1 MSHFV
6 FSSVERG
13 GEIDDKDAILDRL
26 VKIHIENHVK
36 SLGEKG
42 LKWTQVD
49 SCLLKLLELTSIT
62 RTEFYDRASSPYAC
76 TVCQPAESFLQ
87 HWQCEPFCCHCI
99 KMFILMPLQNTF
111 EFTPNAQIWPR
122 AVSVHLPLGTERL

>member
-49 SCLLKLLELTSIT
+49 SCLFKLLDTGCDVSHPPPNVDTRPSIASVVASVDNRACYYAARIRVQPPHVEMIEELEDMIWVRLLRSC
-62 RTEFYDRASSPYAC
+62 YN
-76 TVCQPAESFLQ
+76 CQ
-87 HWQCEPFCCHCI
+87 
-99 KMFILMPLQNTF
+99 T
-111 EFTPNAQIWPR
+111 
-122 AVSVHLPLGTERL
+122 

>member
-49 SCLLKLLELTSIT
+49 SCLFKLLELTSVT
-62 RTEFYDRASSPYAC
+62 RTEFYDRASSWR
-76 TVCQPAESFLQ
+76 TLKGLLV
-87 HWQCEPFCCHCI
+87 
-99 KMFILMPLQNTF
+99 
-111 EFTPNAQIWPR
+111 R
-122 AVSVHLPLGTERL
+122 LPLPSSNVA

>member
-49 SCLLKLLELTSIT
+49 SCLLKLLELTSVT
-62 RTEFYDRASSPYAC
+62 RTEFYDRASSWR
-76 TVCQPAESFLQ
+76 TLKGSLV
-87 HWQCEPFCCHCI
+87 
-99 KMFILMPLQNTF
+99 
-111 EFTPNAQIWPR
+111 R
-122 AVSVHLPLGTERL
+122 LPLPSSNVV